1 MTRRLVASLCLVVGV
16 TLSLSACGNARKT
29 LGLEKKAPDEF
40 AVVARAPLAL
50 PPDFALRPPEPGK
63 ERPQENN
70 PTDQAR
76 NVVLGNSA
84 ASSAGF
90 TVGGFG
96 NSGFGS
102 NSPAQLSPG
111 QQSLLQAAG
120 ADKAAPDIRQT
131 VNRESSAL
139 AEESKSFTD
148 SLVFWRDADPTG
160 TVVDA
165 EKEAQRIRNN
175 QALGSPVTEGETPQ
189 IERREK
195 GMLEGIF

>member
-16 TLSLSACGNARKT
+16 GLSVSACGNARKT

-84 ASSAGF
+84 ASTAGF

-96 NSGFGS
+96 TTGFGT
-102 NSPAQLSPG
+102 SPTALSPG
-111 QQSLLQAAG
+111 QQALLQAAG
-120 ADKAAPDIRQT
+120 ADQAAPDIRQM

-148 SLVFWRDADPTG
+148 TLVFWRDADPAG

-189 IERREK
+189 IERRQK